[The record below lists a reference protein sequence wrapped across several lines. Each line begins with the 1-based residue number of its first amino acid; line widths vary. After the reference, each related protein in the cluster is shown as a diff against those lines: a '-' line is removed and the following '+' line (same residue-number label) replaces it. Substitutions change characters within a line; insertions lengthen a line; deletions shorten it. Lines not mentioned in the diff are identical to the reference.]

1 MDRILAETK
10 GLKLFGRAP
19 VDNRYTPSARGEGA
33 WSRKSACWKGLLCT
47 PELGSLV
54 RRSGCVK
61 KKACPL
67 CCIRDGKMDVSDDAD
82 TGKTLWQFET
92 RSGSNAQPI
101 RSRTTD
107 SNTLNSEKS
116 RLEPSLYTRS

>member
-1 MDRILAETK
+1 M
-10 GLKLFGRAP
+10 
-19 VDNRYTPSARGEGA
+19 
-33 WSRKSACWKGLLCT
+33 SRKRRVRCAVS
-47 PELGSLV
+47 EL
-54 RRSGCVK
+54 K
-61 KKACPL
+61 
-67 CCIRDGKMDVSDDAD
+67 KMDVSDDAD

-92 RSGSNAQPI
+92 RSGINAKPI